1 MTTGVELK
9 DFSGDAKGYFAGIR
23 TPAALIVGSTLGAL
37 FIFSKASFGSE
48 NRSTKLFLGRLYNAL
63 MLASFSLSFTTM
75 ILSTTATVSMLHGR
89 FDPMAETAYLM
100 LRREFDFEFTLTRWA
115 FIMALLFFLSG
126 IIVRAIIEFDLLKRA
141 HRNHAIGLIL
151 VFTSLISQM
160 LSYINTTLWCW
171 PNLLVMS
178 RFVIEMTIKKCVEE
192 KNPLQII
199 SVISGAVATV
209 FIVRSVFKKHDDDD
223 DHGNEDKNKK
233 E

>member
-1 MTTGVELK
+1 
-9 DFSGDAKGYFAGIR
+9 
-23 TPAALIVGSTLGAL
+23 
-37 FIFSKASFGSE
+37 
-48 NRSTKLFLGRLYNAL
+48 
-63 MLASFSLSFTTM
+63 
-75 ILSTTATVSMLHGR
+75 MLHGR

-178 RFVIEMTIKKCVEE
+178 RFVIE
-192 KNPLQII
+192 
-199 SVISGAVATV
+199 
-209 FIVRSVFKKHDDDD
+209 VRLRIL
-223 DHGNEDKNKK
+223 
-233 E
+233 